1 MHSNKH
7 RRRKSRAGYLVS
19 VPARTRVVAHPN
31 TTTKPGKFCYK
42 KMVYNVMIAKVGLVA
57 FCGPQQKKNTTHTH
71 KHKQRMQSF
80 QTIPKTALNEAGN
93 GFGLMDI
100 DADRRQKLR
109 ISGVSM
115 FPTGVLFI
123 LMMVI
128 IYGVR
133 RGRLFRRRSLDAVFW
148 IAMLGV
154 AFGLNYSSMLVQWPD
169 VMNVDV
175 ESKASEDTQ

>member
-1 MHSNKH
+1 MILERLVWSLFADPNK
-7 RRRKSRAGYLVS
+7 K
-19 VPARTRVVAHPN
+19 T
-31 TTTKPGKFCYK
+31 
-42 KMVYNVMIAKVGLVA
+42 
-57 FCGPQQKKNTTHTH
+57 QHTQH
-71 KHKQRMQSF
+71 TQYKQRMQSF
-80 QTIPKTALNEAGN
+80 QTIRKTALSEAGN

-154 AFGLNYSSMLVQWPD
+154 AFGLNYSSMLVQWPK

-175 ESKASEDTQ
+175 ESDASEDTQ